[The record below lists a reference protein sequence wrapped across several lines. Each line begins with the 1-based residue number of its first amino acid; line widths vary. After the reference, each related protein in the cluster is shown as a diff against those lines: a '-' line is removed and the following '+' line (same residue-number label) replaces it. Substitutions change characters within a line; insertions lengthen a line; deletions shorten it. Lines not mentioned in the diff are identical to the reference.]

1 MGAKG
6 ELKEALEKMDN
17 DEVRNFLLKKECDW
31 FEFKLNTPTASHA
44 GGVWER
50 MIRTVRNALNGL
62 LEEYGSH
69 LDEESLRTL
78 MCEAEAIVN
87 SRPMAAPGM
96 NVPEDEPFT
105 PNHLLTMKSRVLL
118 PPRGEFQRADV
129 YSVKRWKPVQYL
141 VNQFWD
147 RWKKGFLLALQ
158 ERQKWNIPRR
168 SLQPGDVVLLKEDST
183 ARNQWRSAR
192 VEEAYKDED
201 GLVRR
206 VRVLVGDAH
215 LNEKGERIRVKCVL
229 ESPIQKLALLW
240 KAES

>member
-1 MGAKG
+1 MNVLRCFLARRGPVRQLRSDQGTNLVGAKG

-50 MIRTVRNALNGL
+50 MIRTVRNALDGL
-62 LEEYGSH
+62 LEEYESQ

-96 NVPEDEPFT
+96 NVREDEPLT

-118 PPRGEFQRADV
+118 PPPGEFQCADV
-129 YSVKRWKPVQYL
+129 CFIKRRKRVQYL

-158 ERQKWNIPRR
+158 ER
-168 SLQPGDVVLLKEDST
+168 
-183 ARNQWRSAR
+183 
-192 VEEAYKDED
+192 
-201 GLVRR
+201 
-206 VRVLVGDAH
+206 
-215 LNEKGERIRVKCVL
+215 
-229 ESPIQKLALLW
+229 
-240 KAES
+240 